1 MANPPHGGILKDL
14 VARDAPRHDE
24 LEAEAATL
32 PAILLTERQLCDLEL
47 IMNGGFSPLEGKF
60 FVSIAIKEMAGAVA
74 DIAPCTGFMNEK
86 DYDGY
91 AIHISCAHMKERLV

>member
-47 IMNGGFSPLEGKF
+47 IMNGGFSPLEGEF
-60 FVSIAIKEMAGAVA
+60 LS
-74 DIAPCTGFMNEK
+74 P
-86 DYDGY
+86 
-91 AIHISCAHMKERLV
+91 S